1 MSITPADII
10 IDLENYID
18 LFGIKLSKEA
28 KKTFEDI
35 EEFSFRCNYPC
46 NYILFFSKTI
56 RNMKEL
62 QRLFYSKEINPNLAA
77 LILEIRFY
85 DLIDTATDYQK
96 GSKPYSYIHNRSSH
110 DKTAI
115 LDKAM
120 QYCVKED
127 RSILENKD
135 IILSAIDFF
144 ENYIIE
150 NKKVDIDCSMRRENI
165 NLEYVCGQKN
175 EDLLITFDEIREML
189 NNNALTIIFNRSQ

>member
-1 MSITPADII
+1 MPADII
-10 IDLENYID
+10 VDLEKYMD
-18 LFGIKLSKEA
+18 LFNLKISKEA

-35 EEFSFRCNYPC
+35 EEFSYKCNYPC
-46 NYILFFSKTI
+46 NYILFFSKAI
-56 RNMKEL
+56 RNMKEF
-62 QRLFYSKEINPNLAA
+62 QRLFYNRGMSPNLAA

-85 DLIDTATDYQK
+85 ELINTDTNYQK
-96 GSKPYSYIHNRSSH
+96 GTKLYSYIHNRDTQ

-135 IILSAIDFF
+135 IILATLDFF

-150 NKKVDIDCSMRRENI
+150 TKNIEIDDKLDKSTI
-165 NLEYVCGQKN
+165 NLAHACGKSD
-175 EDLLITFDEIREML
+175 ESLLISFDEIREGLRNCSEVIMKL
-189 NNNALTIIFNRSQ
+189 G